1 MFDDWLES
9 NPEAPHAQGLAQAVS
24 ALKEAT
30 NWVAANGLEDPEQAA
45 AAATPYLRLT
55 ALTMIGYL
63 WSRMAVV
70 AATQKENGQGNEVV
84 IEGKIQSAR
93 FYFDKVLPETGALLA
108 DITSGKEGIMSLSA
122 ASM

>member
-1 MFDDWLES
+1 
-9 NPEAPHAQGLAQAVS
+9 
-24 ALKEAT
+24 
-30 NWVAANGLEDPEQAA
+30 
-45 AAATPYLRLT
+45 
-55 ALTMIGYL
+55 MIGYL